1 MSRPLSLLRRPGDS
15 GPLEHFGRDGCWRSD
30 SRPGL
35 VSGEDLRALLKVDG
49 EQAEALM
56 KWWTAKPYRAS
67 GPLDPGARRSATVG
81 TIRRRHKKE
90 P

>member
-35 VSGEDLRALLKVDG
+35 VSGEDLRALLEVDG

-56 KWWTAKPYRAS
+56 KLWTR
-67 GPLDPGARRSATVG
+67 
-81 TIRRRHKKE
+81 
-90 P
+90 